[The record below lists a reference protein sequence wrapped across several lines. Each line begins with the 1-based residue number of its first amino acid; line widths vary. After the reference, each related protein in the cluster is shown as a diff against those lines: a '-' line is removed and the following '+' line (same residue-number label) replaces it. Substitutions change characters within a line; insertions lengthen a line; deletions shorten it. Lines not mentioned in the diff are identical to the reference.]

1 MKLNSQSIKLSLS
14 GDKSIAIR
22 ALILCAHFK
31 GIHKIYNFP
40 NNEDVMSTLNAFSK
54 IGLIYKFHKN
64 YLDINSN
71 NIKFNET
78 EIDCNESATAARLL
92 TGYISGLNI
101 KARIKGQKTLKSR
114 PMDRIIDPLVAVGVK
129 IKSKHK
135 LLPLEIDSS
144 THLKPININLQ
155 LPSAQV
161 KSALILYAMSIEGE
175 SKISGLINTRDHLE
189 RMLKNINYPIKIN
202 GNQINVLGNKNC
214 IKNLNIKLPGDIS
227 SASFLIC
234 AAILSKNSD
243 LEIIN
248 VCVNKY
254 RTGFINV
261 ACKMGAKIKI
271 KNKRNING
279 ENVGDIYVYNGS
291 KLKGVD
297 ISQNDVPNIIDEI
310 PIISILALNADGK
323 TTINGVG
330 ELRVKESD
338 RLQAII
344 SNINKMNGVAKENND
359 SLEIYG
365 KNKLYNT
372 TISSYGDHRI
382 FMSFYIAN
390 KIINNNYK
398 NKTKDLCYKK
408 TFPAFIEKVDEVIN

>member
-1 MKLNSQSIKLSLS
+1 M
-14 GDKSIAIR
+14 
-22 ALILCAHFK
+22 
-31 GIHKIYNFP
+31 
-40 NNEDVMSTLNAFSK
+40 
-54 IGLIYKFHKN
+54 
-64 YLDINSN
+64 
-71 NIKFNET
+71 
-78 EIDCNESATAARLL
+78 
-92 TGYISGLNI
+92 
-101 KARIKGQKTLKSR
+101 
-114 PMDRIIDPLVAVGVK
+114 
-129 IKSKHK
+129 
-135 LLPLEIDSS
+135 
-144 THLKPININLQ
+144 
-155 LPSAQV
+155 
-161 KSALILYAMSIEGE
+161 
-175 SKISGLINTRDHLE
+175 
-189 RMLKNINYPIKIN
+189 
-202 GNQINVLGNKNC
+202 
-214 IKNLNIKLPGDIS
+214 
-227 SASFLIC
+227 
-234 AAILSKNSD
+234 
-243 LEIIN
+243 
-248 VCVNKY
+248 NKY

-344 SNINKMNGVAKENND
+344 SNINKMNGVAKENTD

-398 NKTKDLCYKK
+398 NITKDLCYKK